1 VKKVK
6 KAKLNSWLE
15 ITIREGRQHQ
25 VKRMMEAVGHPVLK
39 LTRTKMGP
47 LLLGDLGP
55 GEFRYL
61 TDREANALRELA
73 DQKLA
78 SAEDREPPS
87 PRPKK
92 RISRAGWAR
101 SKKVKVV

>member
-1 VKKVK
+1 MTVPATVKKVK

-15 ITIREGRQHQ
+15 MTIREGRQHQ

-39 LTRTKMGP
+39 LTRIKMGP
-47 LLLGDLGP
+47 LSLGDLGS

-73 DQKLA
+73 EHKLA
-78 SAEDREPPS
+78 SAEDSEKQT
-87 PRPKK
+87 PRP
-92 RISRAGWAR
+92 RR
-101 SKKVKVV
+101 